1 MPIIR
6 FGHSFFT
13 EANKKI
19 EREPAVAL
27 CAPIFRGTPARDL
40 GFSSSSDSESEA
52 SSRTFFAF
60 PMWPFFP
67 IVFIVFYKYFTAECL
82 WLFVSACTLQILVHY
97 NYLTIQSLEGN
108 IYLYNIR
115 NR

>member
-1 MPIIR
+1 M
-6 FGHSFFT
+6 
-13 EANKKI
+13 
-19 EREPAVAL
+19 AL

-67 IVFIVFYKYFTAECL
+67 IVFIVFYKYFTGVLMAVCQC
-82 WLFVSACTLQILVHY
+82 VYGANPRAY
-97 NYLTIQSLEGN
+97 KYLTIQSLEGN
-108 IYLYNIR
+108 IYLYIYPKSIKLY
-115 NR
+115 